1 MSTYPK
7 LNDIVNMTVLNKFI
21 LFGGVQITSFQND
34 LTIIYRPNDETV
46 SDKRVEYILSLPL
59 DKENTQIVIKA
70 IKVDR
75 FEFVFIFKKYFTP

>member
-21 LFGGVQITSFQND
+21 LFGGVHITSFQND
-34 LTIIYRPNDETV
+34 LTIIYNPKDETI

-70 IKVDR
+70 IKADR